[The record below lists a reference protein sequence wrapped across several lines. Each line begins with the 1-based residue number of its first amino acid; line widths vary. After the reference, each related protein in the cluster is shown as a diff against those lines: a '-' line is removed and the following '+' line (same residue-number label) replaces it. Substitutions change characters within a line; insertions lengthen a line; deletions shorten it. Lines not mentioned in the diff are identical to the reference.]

1 LEETQLERIKQ
12 LLIENPVIAA
22 IRNDEDLERVILS
35 KVHIVFV
42 LYGSIIS
49 LKKTCERLK
58 DADKVVFIHVDLID
72 GLKGDYTGLL
82 FIKKCGEPYGIISTR
97 ATNIKN
103 GKKLGF
109 CVIQRI
115 FVVDSLAL
123 ETGVRNIQA
132 VLPDAVEVLPGVAS
146 KIIRSMET
154 AVRVPI
160 IAGGLMQ
167 TKMDIIEAI
176 GSGAIAIS
184 TSKQDLWAL
193 SEQ

>member
-1 LEETQLERIKQ
+1 MERIEQ

-35 KVHIVFV
+35 KVRIVFV

-49 LKKTCERLK
+49 LKKICESLK
-58 DADKVVFIHVDLID
+58 EAGKVVFIHVDLID
-72 GLKGDYTGLL
+72 GLKADYTGMS
-82 FIKKCGEPYGIISTR
+82 FIKQCGEPYGIISTR

-109 CVIQRI
+109 CAIQRI

-123 ETGVRNIQA
+123 VTGVRNIQS

-154 AVRVPI
+154 AIRVPI
-160 IAGGLMQ
+160 IAGGLME
-167 TKMDIIEAI
+167 TKMDIMEAI
-176 GSGAIAIS
+176 SSGAIAIS
-184 TSKQDLWAL
+184 TSKRELWAL
-193 SEQ
+193 SEE